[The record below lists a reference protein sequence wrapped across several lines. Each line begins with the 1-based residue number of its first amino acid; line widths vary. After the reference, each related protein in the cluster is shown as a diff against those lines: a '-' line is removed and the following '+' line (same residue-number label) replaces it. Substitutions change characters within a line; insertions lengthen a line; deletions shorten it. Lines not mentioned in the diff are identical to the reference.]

1 MSTTLP
7 DRLPYAT
14 TPLARKDAWV
24 RQAAYVAIALLFL
37 ALVYQFHRGTIK
49 QIRKAA
55 EAQAAGVT
63 EGVKQH
69 KGAIGRW
76 RFDVQQFWKGQN
88 IYLAPQ
94 PPGQEVD
101 RPNDAWQAKHPNMP
115 VVVMM
120 LTPFYALSPPMT
132 ALAWNV
138 LKLAAL
144 VAMVLMTVAV
154 VNHDDRRM
162 PDWAALL
169 AFLAAANFLVADF
182 QHGNTNV
189 FVAAAVVGHC
199 YAWRRG
205 HDLLAGVILA
215 LAICLKLTPAL
226 FVLYWLW
233 QREWKLL
240 ASTLVALTAL
250 ILSPALLTGWSF
262 YAESMDTWWGS
273 TVAPGL
279 TGGQWYPAS
288 INQSIPGMVARYFL
302 GGDNG
307 NFLWAPDDEPVP
319 SEFAWITVIDLG
331 PRWAKRLLQALQAIV
346 VLASL
351 WAIGLRRLPRDDGRR
366 ALHYGLIVAM
376 IMLLN
381 QRTWDHHAA
390 PLILAYFAI
399 AYAAWGANATRTW
412 RRRIGYTLLV
422 ACALTLV
429 SGDDPMKLLFGEHGS
444 DRASAYGTTFW
455 HFLAV
460 WILGVIAT
468 RKLRDRLDPYES
480 SAAQDPAAEAASPS
494 GAVFA
499 ASTSTL

>member
-1 MSTTLP
+1 MTPALL

-14 TPLARKDAWV
+14 TPLAPKNAWL
-24 RQAAYVAIALLFL
+24 RPAAYVAIVLLFL
-37 ALVYQFHRGTIK
+37 ALVYQFHRGTVK
-49 QIRKAA
+49 QLRKAA

-88 IYLAPQ
+88 IYLAPL
-94 PPGQEVD
+94 PPGQEVA
-101 RPNDAWQAKHPNMP
+101 RPRDGWQSKHPNMP
-115 VVVMM
+115 VVVVM
-120 LTPFYALSPPMT
+120 LTPFYALSPPAA

-144 VAMVLMTVAV
+144 VAVVLMTVAV
-154 VNHDDRRM
+154 VNHDHRRM
-162 PDWAALL
+162 PDWVALL

-205 HDLLAGVILA
+205 QDLLAGVVLA
-215 LAICLKLTPAL
+215 VAICLKLTPAL
-226 FVLYWLW
+226 FVLYWIW

-240 ASTLVALTAL
+240 ATTFIALPAL
-250 ILSPALLTGWSF
+250 ILSPALFTGWSF
-262 YAESMDTWWGS
+262 YAECVSTWWSS
-273 TVAPGL
+273 TVGPGL

-319 SEFAWITVIDLG
+319 SQFGWITVVDLG
-331 PRWAKRLLQALQAIV
+331 PFWAKRLLQLLQAIV
-346 VLASL
+346 VLVSF
-351 WAIGLRRLPRDDGRR
+351 WAIGLPRLPRDDGRR
-366 ALHYGLIVAM
+366 GLHYGLVVAM

-399 AYAAWGANATRTW
+399 AYAAWCANATRQW
-412 RRRIGYTLLV
+412 RCGIGYTLLAASV
-422 ACALTLV
+422 LTLIT
-429 SGDDPMKLLFGEHGS
+429 GDDPMKLLFDEAGS
-444 DRASAYGTTFW
+444 DRAAAYGTTFW
-455 HFLAV
+455 HFLVV
-460 WILGVIAT
+460 WVLCVIAAK
-468 RKLRDRLDPYES
+468 KLRDRLDPYAPTATAPGEEMQRLLTTN
-480 SAAQDPAAEAASPS
+480 AHE
-494 GAVFA
+494 
-499 ASTSTL
+499 